1 MSVFDD
7 ARRKISARI
16 DPLGLIPAAATVTAR
31 AAVNPLG
38 LVKANV
44 DLAGDLARIP
54 VSYLRSV
61 AGADDPNW
69 PMEVDTKDRRF
80 SDRTWEE
87 NPNYKALRQ
96 YYLAACG
103 YVDAVR
109 AAGAG
114 DERADGKIGFIT
126 RLVMDT
132 MAPTN
137 FLLTNPD
144 ALIEAYRTGG
154 GSLVRGFR
162 HFVDDL
168 LNRGGRPE
176 KIDRSKYVLGENMAC
191 TPGKVIFR
199 NDLIEVMQYEPQTE
213 QVHAVPLLVT
223 PPWINKYY
231 ILDLTPGRSL
241 IEMAVKSG
249 RTVFGISYRQPD
261 SSMRDLG
268 MDDYYNQGTVAALDV
283 VQKVTGAPK
292 VDILALCLGG
302 AMSAMATAKDAAEGN
317 DRIGTLTL
325 MNTMLDYTDPG
336 EIKYFTGPEDVEV
349 IIERMQAKG
358 FLSKEEMADT
368 FDMVRARDLIFN
380 YWVSR
385 WMKGEDPT
393 AFDILVW
400 NADSTNMPARMHAEY
415 MRSLY
420 VQNAL
425 VTGEFV
431 LDGTRLDMSK
441 VTNDTYVVGA
451 VGDHIVPWSTSYRAV
466 AMLGGD
472 VRYVQSNGGHL
483 AGALN
488 PPSKRTWY
496 RAIGKPEEANRDQ
509 YPATAAQFEEQ
520 APKITGDSWWS
531 DWNTWMSSRAGEMI
545 DPPAMGGYDF
555 EPLGDAPGQYVRSE

>member
-1 MSVFDD
+1 MGIDD
-7 ARRKISARI
+7 IRRKINARI
-16 DPLGLIPAAATVTAR
+16 DPLGLVPAAASVAAR

-38 LVKANV
+38 VAKANL
-44 DLAGDLARIP
+44 DLAGDLAKIP
-54 VSYLRSV
+54 VAYLRAA
-61 AGADDPNW
+61 AGADDPKW
-69 PMEVDTKDRRF
+69 PVDADPRDRRF
-80 SDRTWEE
+80 SERTWEE
-87 NPNYKALRQ
+87 NPNYAALRQ

-103 YVDAVR
+103 YVDGLR
-109 AAGAG
+109 EAGAG
-114 DERADGKIGFIT
+114 DAQADGKIGFMS
-126 RLVMDT
+126 RLVMDA

-137 FLLTNPD
+137 FLATNPE

-154 GSLVRGFR
+154 RSVLKGQRF
-162 HFVDDL
+162 FIDDL
-168 LNRGGRPE
+168 LNNDGRPE
-176 KIDRSKYVLGENMAC
+176 KIDRTKFTLGEDMAC

-261 SSMRDLG
+261 SSMADLG
-268 MDDYYNQGTVAALDV
+268 MDDYYREGTVAALDV
-283 VQKVTGAPK
+283 VQEVTGAPK

-302 AMSAMATAKDAAEGN
+302 AMSAMATAKDAVDGK

-349 IIERMQAKG
+349 IVERMKAKG
-358 FLSKEEMADT
+358 YLGKNEMADT
-368 FDMVRARDLIFN
+368 FDLVRARDLIFN

-400 NADSTNMPARMHAEY
+400 NADSTNMPLRMHAEY

-420 VQNAL
+420 VDNAL
-425 VTGEFV
+425 AEGDFV
-431 LDGTRLDMSK
+431 LDGTRLDMGAVK
-441 VTNDTYVVGA
+441 NDTYVVGA
-451 VGDHIVPWSTSYRAV
+451 VGDHIVPWSTSYAAV
-466 AMLGGD
+466 KMLGGD

-496 RAIGKPEEANRDQ
+496 RAIGEPEKVNRGE
-509 YPATAAQFEEQ
+509 YPSSPAEFEEK
-520 APKITGDSWWS
+520 APQIKGDSWWS
-531 DWNTWMSSRAGEMI
+531 DWNRWMSARAGEMVS
-545 DPPAMGGYDF
+545 PPEMGGGKYA
-555 EPLGDAPGQYVRSE
+555 PICDAPGEYVRSK